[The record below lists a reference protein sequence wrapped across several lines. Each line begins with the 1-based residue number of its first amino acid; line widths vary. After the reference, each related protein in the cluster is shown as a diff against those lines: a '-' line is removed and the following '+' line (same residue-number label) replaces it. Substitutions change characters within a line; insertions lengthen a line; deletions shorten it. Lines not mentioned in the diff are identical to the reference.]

1 MSSVLLA
8 LSALWARIRFDSSI
22 LPSWLR
28 PILTFFHYIAHK
40 IKKPKN
46 EPLHTLK
53 ALWATDLL
61 HKKKKHPMTFF
72 HYIAH
77 DYQADEDNLEEEGRK
92 YFEEQI
98 DKFTRD
104 DELLTAI
111 AVEITILS
119 SHLSKKYQLINL
131 SFISA
136 ALALALMSSL
146 IIFLAHTSYSQ
157 PASTPIQESQAE
169 KCAKNP
175 EAYNVSHV
183 RECSKFTEGSLAEK
197 CASYPSEFNRNLS
210 GCSAFIPS

>member
-1 MSSVLLA
+1 
-8 LSALWARIRFDSSI
+8 
-22 LPSWLR
+22 
-28 PILTFFHYIAHK
+28 
-40 IKKPKN
+40 
-46 EPLHTLK
+46 
-53 ALWATDLL
+53 
-61 HKKKKHPMTFF
+61 MTFF

-111 AVEITILS
+111 AVEITLLS

-146 IIFLAHTSYSQ
+146 IIFLAHTSYSSRHQ
-157 PASTPIQESQAE
+157 HQYKNLKQKNARRTLKHTTCLTFENAPSLLKVALRKSVRVTPQSLTVTYQDVLPLSLLNWLVDWNRSFGLTRMIVSAGYFLTKFFTSCLGLGFSQLNDL
-169 KCAKNP
+169 K
-175 EAYNVSHV
+175 S
-183 RECSKFTEGSLAEK
+183 
-197 CASYPSEFNRNLS
+197 
-210 GCSAFIPS
+210 